1 MGVYSQTEEQATYFH
16 VKENLWDKPQELHVP
31 GCPRN
36 RKRPVTNS
44 TSFCSCV
51 TLLTNYKSKANSERK
66 TQGAQ
71 NCRKQ
76 TRKPSSPKALPSD
89 LTFQGQRPDPSW
101 GDRLRVTEPAED
113 AWESHS
119 AWSQHVIQLH
129 RTILPSCGQADH
141 QVGNRNQLW
150 EWMQIL

>member
-1 MGVYSQTEEQATYFH
+1 MGVYSQMEEQATYFH
-16 VKENLWDKPQELHVP
+16 VKENLGDKPQELHVP
-31 GCPRN
+31 GCPQN
-36 RKRPVTNS
+36 RKRPLTNS

-76 TRKPSSPKALPSD
+76 TQGPSLRSHFPGA
-89 LTFQGQRPDPSW
+89 TTRPELR
-101 GDRLRVTEPAED
+101 DRLRATEPAED

-119 AWSQHVIQLH
+119 AWSQHAIQLH

-141 QVGNRNQLW
+141 QVGNRNHLW